1 MSTVGYNKIAVY
13 IHTDKINYSS
23 IFNLKT
29 HSSETPSLDYLH
41 PYHSATAFIALT
53 LSLSHTMSVVFAAS
67 GVFIRVFHPHPEF
80 VLHVR

>member
-13 IHTDKINYSS
+13 IHTDKTNYSS

-53 LSLSHTMSVVFAAS
+53 LSHTHNVSRICSIRSLYQSLSPAS
-67 GVFIRVFHPHPEF
+67 RICSPCP
-80 VLHVR
+80 L